1 MTEFTVTV
9 TCPHCGGEFLTEVD
23 IEPSDFASDRD

>member
-9 TCPHCGGEFLTEVD
+9 TCPHCGEEYETDVE
-23 IEPSDFASDRD
+23 IEPSDFESDRD

>member
-1 MTEFTVTV
+1 MSEFTVTV
-9 TCPHCGGEFLTEVD
+9 TCPHCGEEYETEVD